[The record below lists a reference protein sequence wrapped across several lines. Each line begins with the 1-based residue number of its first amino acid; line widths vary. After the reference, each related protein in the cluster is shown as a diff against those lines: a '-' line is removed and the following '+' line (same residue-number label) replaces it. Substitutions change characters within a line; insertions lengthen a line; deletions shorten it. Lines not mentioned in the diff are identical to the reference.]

1 MVKQCDRRTDRRTP
15 HDGIGRVCTALRGK
29 SKYNEYVKVKEQ
41 EKLNMHII
49 FESVLILFT
58 NKWTCCLREAARCF
72 VSSLVSFDST
82 IVELLLVTSASDL
95 LLRTIKFC
103 FFLFVVVVHA
113 GCDKQRFTYAWRSV
127 R

>member
-1 MVKQCDRRTDRRTP
+1 MKQCDRRTDRRTP

-103 FFLFVVVVHA
+103 FFSFRRGRPCWL
-113 GCDKQRFTYAWRSV
+113 
-127 R
+127 